1 MGEFLDPEHQDSEPI
16 RKWLNAGGKLVYST
30 GGGFSNEIGNS
41 SIYKEK
47 LTEYSRSGRAHLIP
61 NNYFANDEK
70 DLKNLDIRSDDP
82 MCWHWRGL
90 RERAFFIQM
99 IGILSKTLRTVII
112 KRTKR
117 QGIQNCKKLKSP
129 DEIDLH

>member
-82 MCWHWRGL
+82 HVLALARFT
-90 RERAFFIQM
+90 RAR
-99 IGILSKTLRTVII
+99 LLYTNDRNLI
-112 KRTKR
+112 KDFKDR
-117 QGIQNCKKLKSP
+117 
-129 DEIDLH
+129 DF